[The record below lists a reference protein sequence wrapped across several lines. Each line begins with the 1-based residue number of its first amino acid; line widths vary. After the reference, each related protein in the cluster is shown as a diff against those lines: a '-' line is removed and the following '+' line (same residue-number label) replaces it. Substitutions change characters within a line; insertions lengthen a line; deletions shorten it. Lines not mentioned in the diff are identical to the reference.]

1 MKKNTLWITQ
11 TGIMLAALLILQF
24 ATKSLGQYVTGSCV
38 NFVLVTCTLVCGLS
52 SGIVIALLSPFFA
65 LFLGVGPAIFV
76 LTPCISVA
84 NVVIVLV
91 SALARK
97 RIEKGEAKQLVNYI
111 IIVFAALAKFC
122 CIYLLIVKL
131 VLPILGLPPEKTAL
145 MSAMFSY
152 PQLVTALIG
161 GILSVAISAIII
173 KAIKKH

>member
-1 MKKNTLWITQ
+1 MNKKTLWITQ

-65 LFLGVGPAIFV
+65 FFFGVGPAIFV
-76 LTPCISVA
+76 LTPCIAVS

-91 SALARK
+91 ASLARK

-111 IIVFAALAKFC
+111 IIVFAALTKFC

-131 VLPILGLPPEKTAL
+131 VLPILGLPAKKVAA
-145 MSAMFSY
+145 MSVMFSY

-161 GILSVAISAIII
+161 GLLSVVISSVII
-173 KAIKKH
+173 KAIKNR